1 MEIRS
6 RACRIGLGLRIG
18 PSHSGRQLRSR
29 ASFFGLAVLLV
40 ALALA
45 ACSASTA
52 TPTLPPSPSP
62 SPTGLIIVPGSV
74 APTATE
80 MSTESPTPTSTSPRP
95 TAVETGAPG
104 QTAAPT
110 VNVTCPSAAAA
121 AVGMAL
127 DLLAEQAPTGPTIS
141 STQVGTESMTTCN
154 YSGTFRTMVSFA
166 TFGSPADMA
175 AAEAGAA
182 AMQGSTAVTG
192 LGEQAY
198 YVPDAGLDVFVYPLS
213 LIQISCSNS
222 VSADQLEALARAV
235 LGG

>member
-6 RACRIGLGLRIG
+6 RAGRDVLGLRIG
-18 PSHSGRQLRSR
+18 PSHSGRQRRSR
-29 ASFFGLAVLLV
+29 ATFFGLAGLLV

-74 APTATE
+74 IPTATE
-80 MSTESPTPTSTSPRP
+80 MSSESPTPTSTSPQQ

-104 QTAAPT
+104 QTAAAT
-110 VNVTCPSAAAA
+110 VNATCPSAAA
-121 AVGMAL
+121 VGAAL